1 LSQEVLVDEGLFRR
15 DGDAIT
21 LHASRCA
28 DCDATVFPAQAS
40 CPRCTGDD
48 MQPAALP
55 SQGILWSYTIQ
66 RFRPKSPYDGPDDF
80 EPYGVGYAQLG
91 DRVLVE
97 GRLTVHDPRRLRIG
111 QAVKVVA
118 DPYTVDAEGAQV
130 ITFAFQ
136 PID

>member
-1 LSQEVLVDEGLFRR
+1 
-15 DGDAIT
+15 
-21 LHASRCA
+21 
-28 DCDATVFPAQAS
+28 
-40 CPRCTGDD
+40 
-48 MQPAALP
+48 MQPEALP
-55 SQGILWSYTIQ
+55 SQGTLWSYTIQ

-97 GRLTVHDPRRLRIG
+97 GRLTENDPRRLRVG

-118 DPYTVDAEGAQV
+118 DPYTVNAQGAQV